1 MSFGPWMEEIVEFSR
16 HLKSIDIDLTAFSCL
31 AALAIVHGKTNT
43 CMATHGSHFLADY
56 FLQWVIFVKVL
67 HFFTDRHGVSEPKKL
82 ELMETRIVEAL
93 RHHCTDKKS
102 GTVGGHKYFTQIT
115 ELIVARSAANGGRSV
130 LRSLGESGLR
140 RIGAMR
146 PLEAMVPIPASIDKL
161 FTAANSTFEF

>member
-1 MSFGPWMEEIVEFSR
+1 MTLLDIVWNRTSFL
-16 HLKSIDIDLTAFSCL
+16 LKE
-31 AALAIVHGKTNT
+31 N
-43 CMATHGSHFLADY
+43 
-56 FLQWVIFVKVL
+56 
-67 HFFTDRHGVSEPKKL
+67 
-82 ELMETRIVEAL
+82 
-93 RHHCTDKKS
+93 
-102 GTVGGHKYFTQIT
+102 KYFTQIT

>member
-1 MSFGPWMEEIVEFSR
+1 
-16 HLKSIDIDLTAFSCL
+16 
-31 AALAIVHGKTNT
+31 
-43 CMATHGSHFLADY
+43 
-56 FLQWVIFVKVL
+56 
-67 HFFTDRHGVSEPKKL
+67 
-82 ELMETRIVEAL
+82 METRIVEAL